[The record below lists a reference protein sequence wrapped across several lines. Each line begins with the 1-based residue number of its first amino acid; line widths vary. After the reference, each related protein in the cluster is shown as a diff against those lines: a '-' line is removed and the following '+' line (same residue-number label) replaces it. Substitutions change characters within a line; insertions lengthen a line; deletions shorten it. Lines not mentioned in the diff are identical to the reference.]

1 VIALACFGG
10 VFLALWAATY
20 AFYPTLVRGI
30 RSAAGWLARRLR
42 GHSRFGPLL
51 GRLEPWRSYLP
62 LVVALAVGTLI
73 IVWTADAFIDIA
85 IALKEH
91 NPTVQRVD
99 AVVQEWIGA
108 RRTPLTSAFFA
119 TISTVA
125 DPLGMSAL
133 VVTVIAVLVA
143 RRRFRLGA
151 YLAITAVGG
160 ALLNQSLKLHYLRQR
175 PDLKEALLGATGY
188 AFPSGHAMSGTV
200 ILGALA
206 YLASRSTRPWRS
218 TSAALAALGTTA
230 LAIGISRIY
239 LGVHWTSDV
248 GAGFAAGLLWL
259 AATTMG
265 YELFR
270 QYRLGQVDMAER
282 REAAASA
289 STQPPSPPHD

>member
-10 VFLALWAATY
+10 VFLALWGATY
-20 AFYPTLVRGI
+20 AFYPPLMAGL
-30 RSAAGWLARRLR
+30 RSAVGWLAGVLR
-42 GHSRFGPLL
+42 GNSRFGPLF
-51 GRLEPWRSYLP
+51 GRLEQWRSYLP
-62 LVVALAVGTLI
+62 LVIALAAGTLI

-85 IALKEH
+85 LALKEH
-91 NPTVQRVD
+91 DPTVQGVD
-99 AVVQEWIGA
+99 SAVQQWIGA

-119 TISTVA
+119 TISMVA
-125 DPLGMSAL
+125 GPLGMGAL
-133 VVTVIAVLVA
+133 VVNVLAVLMA

-151 YLAITAVGG
+151 YLAITAAGG
-160 ALLNQSLKLHYLRQR
+160 ALLNQWLKLHYLRQR
-175 PDLKEALLGATGY
+175 PDLEEALLGATGY

-206 YLASRSTRPWRS
+206 YLASRSTRSWRS

-248 GAGFAAGLLWL
+248 GAGFVAGLLWL
-259 AATTMG
+259 AATTTG

-270 QYRLGQVDMAER
+270 QYHLGQVDMAER
-282 REAAASA
+282 REAAS
-289 STQPPSPPHD
+289 SSSPRPPSLPDD

>member
-1 VIALACFGG
+1 MIALACFSG
-10 VFLALWAATY
+10 VFLALWGATY
-20 AFYPTLVRGI
+20 AFYPTLLMGI
-30 RSAAGWLARRLR
+30 RSGAGWLARRLR
-42 GHSRFGPLL
+42 GHARFGPLL
-51 GRLEPWRSYLP
+51 GRLERWRSYLP
-62 LVVALAVGTLI
+62 LVIALVVGTVV

-99 AVVQEWIGA
+99 SAVQEWIGA

-133 VVTVIAVLVA
+133 VVTVTALLVA

-151 YLAITAVGG
+151 YLGITAVGG
-160 ALLNQSLKLHYLRQR
+160 ALLNQLLKLHYLRQR

-206 YLASRSTRPWRS
+206 YLVSRSTRSWRS
-218 TSAALAALGTTA
+218 TSAALAALATTA

-248 GAGFAAGLLWL
+248 GAGFVAGLLWL
-259 AATTMG
+259 AATTTG

-270 QYRLGQVDMAER
+270 QYRLGQVDMVER
-282 REAAASA
+282 RQAAS
-289 STQPPSPPHD
+289 SPPRPPPAAPGG